1 MAPSVYKTLDTH
13 TKAHKVFDWSTD
25 MLEEGS
31 QVSRP
36 GLHCKPLNM
45 SRGAPYHTP
54 IGPHLGVGSHETQG
68 ALGLSPWA

>member
-1 MAPSVYKTLDTH
+1 MAPSVYRTLDTH

-31 QVSRP
+31 Q
-36 GLHCKPLNM
+36 PLNIFPWYM